1 MASNGEATTSATDE
15 RPTTTTITTTDSLLR
30 KKIRI
35 SDLALNLCGDL
46 LSILYYKKF
55 NLDMN
60 IDIELPAF
68 SDKSADYRTIKK
80 GVSEEITMMLCDYL
94 SFILNVS
101 KKNYLN
107 KYHDK
112 IFNIVD
118 DSLSEFEKSE
128 IMKDAN
134 IFNGNYDEDFRIKT
148 GRKKEKENDNL
159 TYEQMEKLIIQ
170 KETLYNKTKLQ
181 KSLLTQFL
189 ALLFVKLLENYKHY
203 MELLF

>member
-68 SDKSADYRTIKK
+68 SDKSADYRTVKK

-107 KYHDK
+107 KYQDK

-189 ALLFVKLLENYKHY
+189 ALLLVKLLENYKHY

>member
-1 MASNGEATTSATDE
+1 
-15 RPTTTTITTTDSLLR
+15 
-30 KKIRI
+30 
-35 SDLALNLCGDL
+35 
-46 LSILYYKKF
+46 
-55 NLDMN
+55 
-60 IDIELPAF
+60 
-68 SDKSADYRTIKK
+68 
-80 GVSEEITMMLCDYL
+80 
-94 SFILNVS
+94 
-101 KKNYLN
+101 
-107 KYHDK
+107 
-112 IFNIVD
+112 
-118 DSLSEFEKSE
+118 
-128 IMKDAN
+128 MKDAN